1 LPGANNNFRL
11 SHKGSRKNN
20 FREFAPRFASDLAAT
35 IERNR
40 KLELRYGEDFAIE
53 ERPKMA

>member
-1 LPGANNNFRL
+1 LV
-11 SHKGSRKNN
+11 
-20 FREFAPRFASDLAAT
+20 AT

>member
-1 LPGANNNFRL
+1 LVV
-11 SHKGSRKNN
+11 
-20 FREFAPRFASDLAAT
+20 T
-35 IERNR
+35 IERSR

>member
-1 LPGANNNFRL
+1 M
-11 SHKGSRKNN
+11 
-20 FREFAPRFASDLAAT
+20 
-35 IERNR
+35 ERNR

>member
-1 LPGANNNFRL
+1 LV
-11 SHKGSRKNN
+11 
-20 FREFAPRFASDLAAT
+20 AT
-35 IERNR
+35 IERDR